1 MQRAL
6 WLLLF
11 LRLRGSL
18 RRRLRTLRTVRGW
31 LLSLVGLGFIVG
43 WVLLASRQS
52 PQGLTAWGSDATPRA
67 LARDV
72 FPPLLMLAC
81 VMTVAMSSGPAIYF
95 SRAEIDF
102 LFTGP
107 FSRRGLLLY
116 KFLGYAIG
124 AFISAL
130 CVTVVVPAATRSRV
144 ATLLGT
150 FLTLV
155 FLQLLSAVVGL
166 FGQTLAARLHRG
178 LRWALVGCGLAV
190 LAGAVWPWLSG
201 GAGGSLLVAL
211 RAIQDSALG
220 HIVFAPFEPYAR
232 VLFAEN
238 GRDLAVWAVVAAG
251 LDGLLLA
258 GLLWLDAEYYEA
270 VETVSQR
277 MHQRWRQWHHGRMVV
292 ESAAAAGI
300 CLPRLPRWGGAGLLA
315 WRQLSTAARTCRRN
329 LLLLVLSAA
338 CVGPGL
344 VVAVQRG
351 LSPGSAMGVV
361 LTIAIILVP
370 RVLLFDFRG
379 DLEHLDY
386 LKSLPFRP
394 TAVVLG
400 QLLTPVLLSIT
411 VLTVLL
417 GGAALAAP
425 ETGQRWLLGAALP
438 MVVPFSGFHYA
449 VENLIF
455 LWFPWQVVPVGRMDF
470 EFFGRTLLETLGK
483 LTAWFGCGLGAAWLA
498 TVVDQAVGGSL
509 VLALTSSWLFV
520 LACGALVT
528 WAAAW
533 RFQRLDVAPR
543 GRLD

>member
-1 MQRAL
+1 MDRAL

-18 RRRLRTLRTVRGW
+18 RGRLRSLRTVRGW
-31 LLSLVGLGFIVG
+31 LLSLIGLGFVVG
-43 WVLLASRQS
+43 WVLLAAHQP
-52 PQGLTAWGSDATPRA
+52 PQGLGAMGSRSTPQA
-67 LARDV
+67 AARDV

-81 VMTVAMSSGPAIYF
+81 VMTVAMSSGPALYF

-116 KFLGYAIG
+116 KFASYAIG

-130 CVTVVVPAATRSRV
+130 CVSVVVPAVSWSRV
-144 ATLLGT
+144 ASLLGT

-155 FLQLLSAVVGL
+155 FLQLLAAVVGL
-166 FGQTLAARLHRG
+166 LGQTLAARLHRG
-178 LRWALVGCGLAV
+178 LRWALVALGLLV
-190 LAGAVWPWLSG
+190 LASAVWPWLSG
-201 GAGGSLLVAL
+201 AAGGDLLAAL
-211 RAIQDSALG
+211 QATQDSALG
-220 HIVFAPFEPYAR
+220 RIVFAPFELYAR
-232 VLFAEN
+232 VLFAES
-238 GRDLAVWAVVAAG
+238 GRDLAVWAAVAAG
-251 LDGLLLA
+251 LDALLLT
-258 GLLWLDAEYYEA
+258 GLIWLDAEYYEV

-277 MHQRWRQWHHGRMVV
+277 MHQRWRQWHRGRLVV

-300 CLPRLPRWGGAGLLA
+300 RVPRFPRWGGAGLLA

-329 LLLLVLSAA
+329 LLLLVLTAA

-351 LSPGSAMGVV
+351 LSPGTALGVV
-361 LTIAIILVP
+361 LTISIILMP

-394 TAVVLG
+394 SSVVLG
-400 QLLTPVLLSIT
+400 QTLTPVLLSIA
-411 VLTVLL
+411 VLVVLL
-417 GGAALAAP
+417 GGAVLAAP
-425 ETGQRWLLGAALP
+425 DAHQRWLLGLALP
-438 MVVPFSGFHYA
+438 MIVPFSFFHYA
-449 VENLIF
+449 VENLLF
-455 LWFPWQVVPVGRMDF
+455 LWFPWRVVPVGRMDF

-483 LTAWFGCGLGAAWLA
+483 LTAWLGCGLAAAWLA
-498 TVVDQAVGGSL
+498 VVVYRATGGSL
-509 VLALTSSWLFV
+509 VLALTSCWLFV
-520 LACGALVT
+520 LACGTLVT

-543 GRLD
+543 GRVD